1 MEPAGRGRGSRRRWQ
16 APPALTRC
24 IVASGLGVL
33 VAAAPVD
40 VRAEA
45 PIGVPCEAAGAGVAE
60 IEVIGASFVA
70 DGDRSSRA
78 PIYSVVLGDPRPAE
92 ARAFVWSERFGMY
105 GLDGTLWTRERQ
117 ARWRQTVLRRPRG
130 SGEIAAFADAPEAF
144 KREIAGNADLLP
156 PALRHLEDV
165 ELLAIE
171 YVVCFGSEG
180 VRVALKAGV
189 TAAEATSL
197 LGSIRQALNGHAERS
212 PTR

>member
-1 MEPAGRGRGSRRRWQ
+1 MG
-16 APPALTRC
+16 
-24 IVASGLGVL
+24 
-33 VAAAPVD
+33 
-40 VRAEA
+40 EA
-45 PIGVPCEAAGAGVAE
+45 PIGAVCEVTGAAIAE
-60 IEVIGASFVA
+60 IEVVGVSFVA

-78 PIYSVVLGDPRPAE
+78 AIYSVVLGDPRLAE
-92 ARAFVWSERFGMY
+92 VRAYVWSERFGMY
-105 GLDGTLWTRERQ
+105 GLDATLWTRERQ

-144 KREIAGNADLLP
+144 KRETVGNADLLP
-156 PALRHLEDV
+156 APLRHLGDV
-165 ELLAIE
+165 ELFAIE